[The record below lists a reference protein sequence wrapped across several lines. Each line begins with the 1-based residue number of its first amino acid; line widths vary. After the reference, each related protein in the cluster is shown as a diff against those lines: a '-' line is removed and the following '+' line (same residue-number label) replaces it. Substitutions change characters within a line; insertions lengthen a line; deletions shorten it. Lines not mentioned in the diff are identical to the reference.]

1 MRVKVKVV
9 VAEGRRRALMRVKA
23 EVVVAEVEGEPL
35 ESISVNEGESKV
47 VIAEAEMTSTGQ
59 DLFISSARLV
69 APL

>member
-47 VIAEAEMTSTGQ
+47 VIAEAEMMSTGQ
-59 DLFISSARLV
+59 DLFARVAKPL